1 MRPHTL
7 PFVCALGLFA
17 AAGPAHAQTG
27 EAIYKDMCARCHGA
41 AGEGTK
47 KAPTP
52 LIGDRSVAQ
61 LATVIDRTMPEDDP
75 DKLDAAG
82 SKKVAEYVFD
92 KFYSPQAQARI
103 KPPRVEL
110 SHLTI
115 RQYRN
120 AIADVVG
127 GFRFPPKADLTQ
139 QGLRGDYFNS
149 RGFDGN
155 KRLIQRTDGEVS
167 FDFKVGGPDGTQP
180 VKVEPPKKDEP
191 KKDAVPPKKDD
202 KKEPEK
208 KDTPAKKEE
217 PKKEPEKKEP
227 AKFDPH
233 QFSIRWEGSV
243 IAPETGQY
251 EFVVKTDQALRLW
264 VNDNRKPLIDAWVKS
279 GTDTE
284 FRGSLFLLAGRPYP
298 VKLEFSKAKQ
308 GVDDSKK
315 NPNPPPK
322 NAFISLNWKRPK
334 GTLEVI
340 PARHL
345 TPVKFPEVAVIE
357 SPFPPDDRS
366 LGWERG
372 TSISKEWESATTDG
386 AIEAASYVLA
396 RLPELAGAQENAKDR
411 DVKLKAF
418 CLKFAERAFRRP
430 LADDEKKLFI
440 DRQFEGAG
448 ADLDLAVKRVLLF
461 VLKSPRFLY
470 PDAGNL
476 PENYAVAAKLALTLW
491 DAFPD
496 AALLDAAA
504 KGQLTNRAEVAK
516 QAERMMADP
525 RAKAK
530 LREFLFIWLKLDQS
544 PDLSKDAK
552 RFPGFDAAVA
562 ADLRTS
568 LEMFLD
574 DVVWSDGDFRKLL
587 VADDMY
593 VNGRLAKF
601 YGVNLPADAGFTKVK
616 FEADKRSGVVT
627 HPYVLAVLAY
637 NAESSPIH
645 RGVFVARGL
654 LGITIR
660 PPKDAFTP
668 LAADLHPKLT
678 TRERVLLQTK
688 PAACAGCHSVMNP
701 LGFALENFDAV
712 GKFRAAENG
721 KPVDSA
727 GGYDTRAGATAKFTG
742 AKEMGKFLAASPE
755 VADAFTERLFHH
767 YVKQP
772 VMAYGVTKP
781 DELVKS
787 FSENG
792 YNVRKLVVEVAVTT
806 ATAKPPQK

>member
-1 MRPHTL
+1 MRTAL
-7 PFVCALGLFA
+7 PFAIGLVALFMA
-17 AAGPAHAQTG
+17 TAPATAQTG
-27 EAIYKDMCARCHGA
+27 EQIYTQQCARCHGA
-41 AGEGTK
+41 SGEGTK
-47 KAPTP
+47 KAPSP
-52 LIGDRSVAQ
+52 LTGDRSVPQ
-61 LATVIDRTMPEDDP
+61 LAHVIDRTMPEDDP

-82 SKKVAEYVFD
+82 SKKVAEFIFD
-92 KFYSPQAQARI
+92 KFYSPAAQARI

-120 AIADVVG
+120 AIADVIG
-127 GFRFPPKADLTQ
+127 SFRFAPKFDDKQ
-139 QGLRGDYFNS
+139 QGLRGEYFNS

-155 KRLIQRTDGEVS
+155 KRLIQRNDGEVN
-167 FDFKVGGPDGTQP
+167 FDFKVGAPDGTQP
-180 VKVEPPKKDEP
+180 VKVEPPKKDD
-191 KKDAVPPKKDD
+191 KKEPPKKD
-202 KKEPEK
+202 E
-208 KDTPAKKEE
+208 PAKKDP
-217 PKKEPEKKEP
+217 PKKDEP
-227 AKFDPH
+227 AKKDPPKFDPH

-243 IAPETGQY
+243 VAPETGLY
-251 EFVVKTDQALRLW
+251 DFVVRTDHALRLW
-264 VNDNRKPLIDAWVKS
+264 VNDNKKPLIDAWVKS

-284 FRGSLFLLAGRPYP
+284 FRGSVFLLAGRPYP

-322 NAFISLNWKRPK
+322 PAFISLNWKRPR

-345 TPVKFPEVAVIE
+345 IPVKFPEVAVVE

-476 PENYAVAAKLALTLW
+476 PENYAVAGKLALTLW

-496 AALLDAAA
+496 NELLAAAA
-504 KGQLTNRAEVAK
+504 KGLLTSRAEVAK
-516 QAERMMADP
+516 QAERMLADP

-530 LREFLFIWLKLDQS
+530 IREFLFIWLKLDQS
-544 PDLSKDAK
+544 PELAKDAK
-552 RFPGFDAAVA
+552 RFPGFDANIA

-568 LEMFLD
+568 LELFLD
-574 DVVWSDGDFRKLL
+574 DVVWGDGDFRKLL
-587 VADDMY
+587 LADDLY
-593 VNGRLAKF
+593 LNGRLAKF
-601 YGVNLPADAGFTKVK
+601 YGVQMPADAGFTKVK
-616 FEADKRSGVVT
+616 FEADKRAGVVT
-627 HPYVLAVLAY
+627 HPYMLSVLAY
-637 NAESSPIH
+637 HAETSPIH

-712 GKFRAAENG
+712 GRYRAKEND
-721 KPVDSA
+721 KPIDSV
-727 GGYDTRAGATAKFTG
+727 GSYDTRAGATAKFVG
-742 AKEMGKFLAASPE
+742 AKELAKFLASSPE
-755 VADAFTERLFHH
+755 VAGAFTERMFHH
-767 YVKQP
+767 MVKQP
-772 VMAYGVTKP
+772 VMAFGISKP
-781 DELVKS
+781 DELEKT

-792 YNVRKLVVEVAVTT
+792 FNVRKLVVDIAVTA
-806 ATAKPPQK
+806 ATPPKNKN

>member
-1 MRPHTL
+1 
-7 PFVCALGLFA
+7 
-17 AAGPAHAQTG
+17 
-27 EAIYKDMCARCHGA
+27 
-41 AGEGTK
+41 
-47 KAPTP
+47 
-52 LIGDRSVAQ
+52 
-61 LATVIDRTMPEDDP
+61 MPEDDP

-82 SKKVAEYVFD
+82 SKKVAEYIYD

-103 KPPRVEL
+103 RPPRVEL

-120 AIADVVG
+120 AIADIVG
-127 GFRFPPKADLTQ
+127 SFRFAPKFDDKQ
-139 QGLRGDYFNS
+139 QGLRGEYFNS

-155 KRLIQRTDGEVS
+155 KRLIQRNDGEVS

-180 VKVEPPKKDEP
+180 VKVEP
-191 KKDAVPPKKDD
+191 KKDD
-202 KKEPEK
+202 KKEPPKKEPEK
-208 KDTPAKKEE
+208 KDPPKKEE

-227 AKFDPH
+227 PKFDPH

-243 IAPETGQY
+243 LAPETGLY
-251 EFVVKTDQALRLW
+251 DFVVKTDQALRLW
-264 VNDNRKPLIDAWVKS
+264 VNDNKRPLIDAWVKS

-284 FRGSLFLLAGRPYP
+284 YHGSAFLLAGRPYP
-298 VKLEFSKAKQ
+298 VRLEFSKAKQ

-345 TPVKFPEVAVIE
+345 LPVKFPEVAVIE

-386 AIEAASYVLA
+386 AIEAAAYVLT
-396 RLPELAGAQENAKDR
+396 RLPELAGTTEGAKDR

-430 LADDEKKLFI
+430 LTDDEKKLFI

-470 PDAGNL
+470 PDAAQL

-496 AALLDAAA
+496 SVLLEAAA

-516 QAERMMADP
+516 QAERMLADP
-525 RAKAK
+525 KAKAK
-530 LREFLFIWLKLDQS
+530 IREFLFIWLKLDQS
-544 PDLSKDAK
+544 PELAKDPK
-552 RFPGFDAAVA
+552 RFPGFDANIA

-574 DVVWSDGDFRKLL
+574 DVVWNDGDFRKLL
-587 VADDMY
+587 TSDDLY
-593 VNGRLAKF
+593 LNGRLAKF
-601 YGVNLPADAGFTKVK
+601 YGVTLPADAGFTKVS
-616 FEADKRSGVVT
+616 FEADKRSGIVT
-627 HPYVLAVLAY
+627 HPYMLSVLAY
-637 NAESSPIH
+637 NAETSPIH

-654 LGITIR
+654 LGISIR

-712 GKFRAAENG
+712 GRYRAKEND
-721 KPVDSA
+721 KPVDSV
-727 GGYDTRAGATAKFTG
+727 GSYDTRAGATAKFTG
-742 AKEMGKFLAASPE
+742 AKELAKFLAGSPE
-755 VADAFTERLFHH
+755 VAGAFTERMFHH
-767 YVKQP
+767 MVKQP
-772 VMAYGVTKP
+772 VMAFGISKP
-781 DELVKS
+781 DELEKT

-792 YNVRKLVVEVAVTT
+792 FNVRKLVVDIAVTA
-806 ATAKPPQK
+806 ATTKNPPK

>member
-7 PFVCALGLFA
+7 PLVCALGLFA
-17 AAGPAHAQTG
+17 AGPASAQTG
-27 EAIYKDMCARCHGA
+27 EAIYKDQCARCHGA

-47 KAPTP
+47 KAPAP
-52 LIGDRSVAQ
+52 LVGDRSVPQ

-82 SKKVAEYVFD
+82 SKKVAEYIFD

-120 AIADVVG
+120 ALADVIG
-127 GFRFPPKADLTQ
+127 SFRFPPKADDKQ

-149 RGFDGN
+149 RGFDNN
-155 KRLIQRTDGEVS
+155 KRLIQRTDGEVN
-167 FDFKVGGPDGTQP
+167 FDFKVGAPDGTQP
-180 VKVEPPKKDEP
+180 VKVEPPKKGEP
-191 KKDAVPPKKDD
+191 

-208 KDTPAKKEE
+208 KDAVPPKKEE

-227 AKFDPH
+227 PKFDPH

-243 IAPETGQY
+243 VAPETGLY
-251 EFVVKTDQALRLW
+251 DFVVKTDQALRLW
-264 VNDNRKPLIDAWVKS
+264 VNDNKKPLIDAWVKS

-308 GVDDSKK
+308 GVDDSKNK
-315 NPNPPPK
+315 PPPPPK
-322 NAFISLNWKRPK
+322 NAFISLHWKRPK

-386 AIEAASYVLA
+386 AIEAAAYVLT
-396 RLPELAGAQENAKDR
+396 RLPELAGAQEGAKDR

-430 LADDEKKLFI
+430 LTDDEKKLFI

-476 PENYAVAAKLALTLW
+476 PENYAVAGRLALTLW
-491 DAFPD
+491 DSFPD
-496 AALLDAAA
+496 TALLEAAA
-504 KGQLTNRAEVAK
+504 KGQLTNRGEVAK

-568 LEMFLD
+568 LELFLD
-574 DVVWSDGDFRKLL
+574 DVVWADGDFRKLL
-587 VADDMY
+587 LADDMY

-601 YGVNLPADAGFTKVK
+601 YGINLPPDAGFTRVK

-627 HPYVLAVLAY
+627 HPYLLAVLAY
-637 NAESSPIH
+637 NAETSPIH

-712 GKFRAAENG
+712 GKFRGTENG
-721 KPVDSA
+721 KPVDAVGS
-727 GGYDTRAGATAKFTG
+727 YDTRAGATAKFTG
-742 AKEMGKFLAASPE
+742 AKEMAKFLAASPE

-772 VMAYGVTKP
+772 VMAYGLTKP
-781 DELVKS
+781 DELVKT

-792 YNVRKLVVEVAVTT
+792 FNVRKLVVDIAVTT
-806 ATAKPPQK
+806 ATAKTPPK

>member
-1 MRPHTL
+1 MRTSL
-7 PFVCALGLFA
+7 TFAIGLVALFTA
-17 AAGPAHAQTG
+17 TTSATAQTG
-27 EAIYKDMCARCHGA
+27 EQIYKDMCVRCHGV

-47 KAPTP
+47 KAPSP
-52 LIGDRSVAQ
+52 LTGDRSVPQ
-61 LATVIDRTMPEDDP
+61 LAVVIDRTMPEDDP
-75 DKLDAAG
+75 SKLDAVG
-82 SKKVAEYVFD
+82 SKKVAEYIFE
-92 KFYSPQAQARI
+92 KFYSPAAQARI

-120 AIADVVG
+120 AIADVIG
-127 GFRFPPKADLTQ
+127 SFRFAPKFDDKQ
-139 QGLRGDYFNS
+139 QGLRGEYYNS
-149 RGFDGN
+149 RGFQGD
-155 KRLIQRTDGEVS
+155 KRLIQRTDGEVN

-180 VKVEPPKKDEP
+180 VKVEPPKKDDKKDPP
-191 KKDAVPPKKDD
+191 KKEEPPKKD
-202 KKEPEK
+202 EK
-208 KDTPAKKEE
+208 KDPPKKEE
-217 PKKEPEKKEP
+217 P
-227 AKFDPH
+227 KFDPH

-243 IAPETGQY
+243 VAPETGLY
-251 EFVVKTDQALRLW
+251 DFVIRTDHALRLW

-279 GTDTE
+279 GPDTE
-284 FRGSLFLLAGRPYP
+284 FRGSVFLLAGRAYP

-345 TPVKFPEVAVIE
+345 LPVKMPEVAVIE

-386 AIEAASYVLA
+386 AIEAAAYVLT
-396 RLPELAGAQENAKDR
+396 RLPELAGAQEGAKDR

-418 CLKFAERAFRRP
+418 CVKFAERAFRHP
-430 LADDEKKLFI
+430 LTDDEKKLYI
-440 DRQFEGAG
+440 DKQFESTG

-470 PDAGNL
+470 PDAANL

-496 AALLDAAA
+496 NVLLEAAA
-504 KGQLTNRAEVAK
+504 KGLLTNPAEVTK
-516 QAERMMADP
+516 QAERMLADP

-530 LREFLFIWLKLDQS
+530 IREFLFIWLKLDQS
-544 PDLSKDAK
+544 PELNKDPK
-552 RFPGFDAAVA
+552 RFPGFDANIA

-568 LEMFLD
+568 LELFLD
-574 DVVWSDGDFRKLL
+574 DVVWNDGDFRKLL
-587 VADDMY
+587 LADDLY
-593 VNGRLAKF
+593 LNGRLAKF
-601 YGVNLPADAGFTKVK
+601 YGVEMPADAGFTKVK
-616 FEADKRSGVVT
+616 FEADKRSGGVLT
-627 HPYVLAVLAY
+627 HPYVLATLAY
-637 NAESSPIH
+637 NAETSPIH

-654 LGITIR
+654 LGINIR

-668 LAADLHPKLT
+668 IPADLHPKLT

-688 PAACAGCHSVMNP
+688 PAACAGCHAIMNP
-701 LGFALENFDAV
+701 LGFSLENFDAV
-712 GKFRAAENG
+712 GRYRAKEND
-721 KPVDSA
+721 KAVDAVGS
-727 GGYDTRAGATAKFTG
+727 YDTRAGTTAKFVG
-742 AKEMGKFLAASPE
+742 GKELAKFLAASPE
-755 VADAFTERLFHH
+755 VAAAFTERLFHH
-767 YVKQP
+767 MVKQP
-772 VMAYGVTKP
+772 VMAFGIGKP
-781 DELVKS
+781 QELQKS

-792 YNVRKLVVEVAVTT
+792 FNVRKLVVEIAVTT
-806 ATAKPPQK
+806 AMTKKQPPK